1 MNKSY
6 ITLSKTNIFN
16 AVISINS
23 KNEQKY
29 YHKYKPEIGVNITAN
44 SIELH
49 SIGSLTGK
57 WKQEPFKIINYSEI
71 EKIEVSICRRNYGAI
86 SGIIVNEY
94 HIYLIIELLY
104 GYSYQLET
112 QSWDNF
118 IYMIEKLK
126 LEKVLVDDILNVYEN
141 YKQYRKKYFE
151 KLDKTFDDIANQY
164 HLDSYRS
171 SNKRKGC

>member
-57 WKQEPFKIINYSEI
+57 
-71 EKIEVSICRRNYGAI
+71 
-86 SGIIVNEY
+86 
-94 HIYLIIELLY
+94 
-104 GYSYQLET
+104 
-112 QSWDNF
+112 
-118 IYMIEKLK
+118 
-126 LEKVLVDDILNVYEN
+126 
-141 YKQYRKKYFE
+141 
-151 KLDKTFDDIANQY
+151 
-164 HLDSYRS
+164 
-171 SNKRKGC
+171 

>member
-71 EKIEVSICRRNYGAI
+71 EKIEVSICR
-86 SGIIVNEY
+86 S
-94 HIYLIIELLY
+94 
-104 GYSYQLET
+104 
-112 QSWDNF
+112 
-118 IYMIEKLK
+118 KLWC
-126 LEKVLVDDILNVYEN
+126 
-141 YKQYRKKYFE
+141 YFGNNC
-151 KLDKTFDDIANQY
+151 K
-164 HLDSYRS
+164 
-171 SNKRKGC
+171 

>member
-71 EKIEVSICRRNYGAI
+71 EKIEVSIFRRNYGAI

-94 HIYLIIELLY
+94 HIDLIIELLD

-141 YKQYRKKYFE
+141 YKQYKKNYFE
-151 KLDKTFDDIANQY
+151 KLDKTFDDIAKQY

>member
-57 WKQEPFKIINYSEI
+57 WKQEPFKIINYSIFLSTSNLIFSMLLTISFSLSSTGSKRISKSISLLPFKEI
-71 EKIEVSICRRNYGAI
+71 HLLGKGSI
-86 SGIIVNEY
+86 S
-94 HIYLIIELLY
+94 
-104 GYSYQLET
+104 S
-112 QSWDNF
+112 
-118 IYMIEKLK
+118 
-126 LEKVLVDDILNVYEN
+126 IL
-141 YKQYRKKYFE
+141 
-151 KLDKTFDDIANQY
+151 
-164 HLDSYRS
+164 
-171 SNKRKGC
+171 